1 MILEGKL
8 RAEASQ
14 GYPYSDVTG
23 HLNLR
28 ESLKICGCILLT
40 SEPDVSL
47 QRQCKI
53 N

>member
-8 RAEASQ
+8 RGEAGQ
-14 GYPYSDVTG
+14 GYPYSDVTS

-28 ESLKICGCILLT
+28 ESLKICACILLT
-40 SEPDVSL
+40 SEADVSL
-47 QRQCKI
+47 LRQCKV

>member
-14 GYPYSDVTG
+14 GYLGSDVTG

-28 ESLKICGCILLT
+28 ESLKFCGCILPT
-40 SEPDVSL
+40 SEPEVSS
-47 QRQCKI
+47 QRQCKMS
-53 N
+53 